1 MNRIPH
7 PSPLPLQG
15 ALSWLFVLLMLMF
28 TVSAQASS
36 YEAPLPVELK
46 TDPALCKWL
55 PCGDVMPGADAFSPR
70 MGRPA
75 YVEAY
80 RTTDGK
86 QEKIG
91 YVFLSTDI
99 VDIPAYSG
107 KPVVTLIG
115 MDSAGTIVGVKIL
128 KHSEPILLVGIPEEA
143 LTKFIMQF
151 LGKKA
156 WDKVEIGKARASGG
170 YIGIDAISGATVTVI
185 AQNQVVMRSANLVA
199 RQVGII
205 AAEPKPK
212 AVFNPPGPVL
222 DWPTLVEE
230 GSVQR
235 LTVSAADVGET
246 DTTEPLI
253 DIHFGYLNE
262 PTIGRSILGD
272 YSWQRLM
279 DELGPDDHAIFLI
292 ATGRTT
298 FKGSGFVRGGI
309 FDRVQVAQDTDT
321 FTFRDTDYKNL
332 YGIEAAGAP
341 RFTESSIFIIRGNN
355 FSAALPWSLVF
366 LGNKLDQSTGHREFA
381 NFDKEY
387 WLADHYLQ
395 GGRPKVERPEATWV
409 RVWKSRAVEIV
420 LFSALLL
427 LVAVVYANRHTLT
440 RRSSHSN
447 KWPVN
452 SFKYAAW
459 IISISFVGFGLL
471 AQPSI
476 TQILT
481 WFHSLLFKWQWEL
494 FLLDPFIFIFWIFI
508 VVTVFLWGRGL
519 FCGWL
524 CPFGSLSELLY
535 KIGGWIGLKR
545 WQRHLPKP
553 LHDKLKWL
561 KYGIFFGLLAV
572 SLFSMTLAEVL
583 AEVEPFKT
591 TFLVGVMNRSWPY
604 GLFVAVLLGISIF
617 IERPFCKYLC
627 PLGAG
632 LAIPSTF
639 RWFGLERKMECNS
652 CKACAAG
659 CGSLAIDANGRIDQ
673 RECLLCL
680 DCLVLYTDDHACP
693 PLVQERKYREKNS
706 LPLSAINAVG
716 YFEPVAE
723 PAGLPAR
730 RIPVRNLEVDPR
742 LPSDPVTPSYVEKGN
757 LLASL
762 LAEAIEHLW
771 PWQRGRFSVGRSA
784 LALLAGGA
792 VLALFALMLGSSGHL
807 ATGIAIGAWAGW
819 CLFEIIERKG
829 SKPYVKDGP
838 WWQRHYR
845 VATNMD
851 LVSYVGFKNLVLGAL
866 LFLALQAS
874 GIFTLVLH

>member
-1 MNRIPH
+1 MNRLPQW
-7 PSPLPLQG
+7 LPLLPSR
-15 ALSWLFVLLMLMF
+15 ALLRLFALLLLVL
-28 TVSAQASS
+28 SANAQASS
-36 YEAPLPVELK
+36 YEAPLPVQLKSDPEL
-46 TDPALCKWL
+46 CNWV
-55 PCGDVMPGADAFSPR
+55 PCSDVIPGANRFSPR
-70 MGRPA
+70 KGRPT

-80 RTTDGK
+80 RSVEGK
-86 QEKIG
+86 EEKIG

-115 MDSAGTIVGVKIL
+115 MDSGGTIVGVKIL
-128 KHSEPILLVGIPEEA
+128 KHSEPILLVGIPEQA

-151 LGKKA
+151 VGKKA

-185 AQNQVVMRSANLVA
+185 AQNQVVMRSANRVA

-205 AAEPKPK
+205 EAEPKPK
-212 AVFNPPGPVL
+212 AVFKAPGALL
-222 DWPTLVEE
+222 DWPALLEE

-246 DTTEPLI
+246 DTSEPLI

-262 PTIGRSILGD
+262 PTIGRSILGE
-272 YSWQRLM
+272 YSWKRLM
-279 DELGPDDHAIFLI
+279 AELGADDHAIFLI

-366 LGNKLDQSTGHREFA
+366 LGNKLDQNTGQREFA
-381 NFDKEY
+381 NFDREY
-387 WLADHYLQ
+387 WLADKYLE

-409 RVWKSRAVEIV
+409 QVWKSRAVEIA
-420 LFSALLL
+420 LFCTLLVA
-427 LVAVVYANRHTLT
+427 VAVVYANRHKLT
-440 RRSSHSN
+440 RRSSHNN

-476 TQILT
+476 TQVLT
-481 WFHSLLFKWQWEL
+481 WFHSLLFNWEWQL
-494 FLLDPFIFIFWIFI
+494 FLLDPFIFIFWVFI

-535 KIGGWIGLKR
+535 KIGGKIGLKR

-591 TFLVGVMNRSWPY
+591 TFLVGVLNRSWPF

-617 IERPFCKYLC
+617 VERPFCKYLC

-632 LAIPSTF
+632 LALPSTF

-693 PLVQERKYREKNS
+693 PLVQERKYREKHS
-706 LPLSAINAVG
+706 LPKSAITAVG
-716 YFEPVAE
+716 YFEPVEE
-723 PAGLPAR
+723 PAGLPPR
-730 RIPVRNLEVDPR
+730 KISVRNIDVDPR
-742 LPSDPVTPSYVEKGN
+742 LPSDPVTPAYVNKRS

-762 LAEAIEHLW
+762 LAEAVEHLW
-771 PWQRGRFSVGRSA
+771 PWQRGRFSAARSA
-784 LALLAGGA
+784 LAFIAGA
-792 VLALFALMLGSSGHL
+792 AAMAMFTWVLGSAGHWS
-807 ATGIAIGAWAGW
+807 AGIAIGAWTGW
-819 CLFEIIERKG
+819 CLFEIIERRG

-845 VATNMD
+845 VATAMD
-851 LVSYVGFKNLVLGAL
+851 LISYVGFKNLVLGAL
-866 LFLALQAS
+866 LFLALQVS
-874 GIFTLVLH
+874 GVFTLVLH